1 MRKNGARR
9 RIGQL
14 NVSRKAHIA
23 PETDSELSNIQGAWI
38 RVWFI
43 KIFSQGGGSH
53 MFKVRTV
60 SRFALFFLVTALA
73 SYGVAAEK
81 ATPSGKVTMSTTSI
95 AAGVGVSWGDGT
107 LTLKGKTYPFSIDG
121 LSLVNFG
128 ISKAQANG
136 DVYNLT
142 DVSKF
147 AGTYVAAEAGLTL
160 AGGMGGMVLRNSDG
174 VILHLRSVS
183 QGAQLQLGTSGL
195 IIKMK

>member
-1 MRKNGARR
+1 M
-9 RIGQL
+9 
-14 NVSRKAHIA
+14 
-23 PETDSELSNIQGAWI
+23 D
-38 RVWFI
+38 
-43 KIFSQGGGSH
+43 
-53 MFKVRTV
+53 KVRTSFEV
-60 SRFALFFLVTALA
+60 RSILFSDGDCDYA
-73 SYGVAAEK
+73 VAAEK

-107 LTLKGKTYPFSIDG
+107 LTFKGKAYPFSIDG
-121 LSLVNFG
+121 LSLVNWG

-142 DVSKF
+142 DPSKF